1 MSISLASPAD
11 LVAATLDGALRG
23 GVVVVLGLLGA
34 NLLRANWLR
43 EAAIRRGNVA
53 VLGALLALGLI
64 VQAISSAP
72 LFEAGVSGLGQAPW
86 VAVSVGNAP
95 LFWLFARALFED
107 EFALAPKHGLLW
119 SAVAALSFVNC
130 AWLSWHGEV
139 WPLAAAA
146 LLLQRLLP
154 LLFGVLI
161 ALTAL
166 RHWRGDLV
174 ERRRRLRAFVV
185 IAGGTYMATMVAVRL
200 QASQGR
206 LTGPSAS
213 LDMAGLLLITLV
225 LAWGLLR
232 LPVAETLLGE
242 ATARPPVDAEPAAQ
256 RVGLAADRDDRAER
270 DDSPADPA
278 EQELLNRLQGLML
291 EQRFYRSEDLTLAR
305 LAERMQMPEYRLRRL
320 INQRLGQRNFS
331 SFVNSYR
338 VDEAR
343 VALAA
348 PARRS
353 TAVLTIAL
361 EVGFQSIGPFNRA
374 FKAATGLTPS
384 EYRQQALAD
393 S

>member
-1 MSISLASPAD
+1 MPIPLAPPAD
-11 LVAATLDGALRG
+11 LIAATLDGALRG
-23 GVVVVLGLLGA
+23 GVVVLLGLLGA
-34 NLLRANWLR
+34 NLLRG
-43 EAAIRRGNVA
+43 AAIRRGSAA

-64 VQAISSAP
+64 VQVISSAP

-95 LFWLFARALFED
+95 LFWLFARALFDD
-107 EFALAPKHGLLW
+107 EFVLSPKHGLIWL
-119 SAVAALSFVNC
+119 ATALLSFLNC
-130 AWLSWHGEV
+130 AWLAGQTQH

-146 LLLQRLLP
+146 VLLQRLLP
-154 LLFGVLI
+154 LLFGALI

-185 IAGGTYMATMVAVRL
+185 IAGGAYMATMVAVRL
-200 QASQGR
+200 QAPQGR
-206 LTGPSAS
+206 LSGLSAS

-232 LPVAETLLGE
+232 LPVTGL
-242 ATARPPVDAEPAAQ
+242 
-256 RVGLAADRDDRAER
+256 LAAPP
-270 DDSPADPA
+270 DSTEAALEAPLTDAASAPAVQETPDAA
-278 EQELLNRLQGLML
+278 EQALLMRLQRLML
-291 EQRFYRSEDLTLAR
+291 EERFYRSEDLTLAR
-305 LAERMQMPEYRLRRL
+305 LAERMQLPEYRLRRL

-343 VALAA
+343 AALTA

-361 EVGFQSIGPFNRA
+361 EAGFQSIGPFNRA

-384 EYRQQALAD
+384 EYRQQAQAD